1 MKPTHIALATSLA
14 LTAMACSQEPT
25 NSKESPAVTT
35 VSVEQK
41 SNESAQ
47 SLPVSFKKY
56 GSTAEL
62 YVQRESDINM
72 DFYFKKQPAI
82 NEFLHLTKPIAVD
95 DQVVVRSNNDTLYS
109 LAVVDARGGFS
120 VKMPEV
126 GDRYQST
133 FVINRDHYP
142 EAVFYGAGEHK
153 VAADTDYVF
162 IVVRTQFNP
171 YDQKDIEE
179 VVNNIQPK
187 LKITANSAQPF
198 QSSSF
203 DMEQHIALRKIL
215 EAEASKLPSMAGMM
229 AVKGEVDPWL
239 HVLGAASGWGLLPD
253 ADASYV
259 FGATEHLPAQ
269 GCFSATYTVPP
280 VDEFWSI
287 TMYNKD
293 QFLYSDTAGILNG
306 YNVKYNEDG
315 TFTAHFGS
323 KQDCGDVAN
332 RLDITEGW
340 NFLMRVYKPRLDE
353 LSNYKLAEIKAIK

>member
-1 MKPTHIALATSLA
+1 MLLKNKTQTLISAALLSLSIS
-14 LTAMACSQEPT
+14 ACTPSPSQQ
-25 NSKESPAVTT
+25 SSD
-35 VSVEQK
+35 VSQK
-41 SNESAQ
+41 
-47 SLPVSFKKY
+47 LPVSFEKY

-95 DQVVVRSNNDTLYS
+95 DQSVVRSNNDTLYS

-126 GDRYQST
+126 GGRYQST
-133 FVINRDHYP
+133 YVINRDHYP

>member
-1 MKPTHIALATSLA
+1 MRVRNKKNILTSVILLSLFISACIAGKS
-14 LTAMACSQEPT
+14 S
-25 NSKESPAVTT
+25 
-35 VSVEQK
+35 K
-41 SNESAQ
+41 SNEVSQ
-47 SLPVSFKKY
+47 SFPINFEQY
-56 GSTAEL
+56 QSTPEL

-72 DFYFKKQPAI
+72 EFYFKKQPAI

-109 LAVVDARGGFS
+109 LAVVDARGGFT
-120 VKMPEV
+120 VKTPET

-133 FVINRDHYP
+133 YVINRDHYP

-153 VAADTDYVF
+153 VKADTDYVF

-171 YDQKDIEE
+171 YDQKDIDE
-179 VVNNIQPK
+179 VIKNIQPK
-187 LKITANSAQPF
+187 LVINANSAQPF
-198 QSSSF
+198 DSSSF
-203 DMEQHIALRKIL
+203 DMERHLALRKVL

-229 AVKGEVDPWL
+229 AVKDEVDPWL
-239 HVLGAASGWGLLPD
+239 HVLGAASGWGLMPD

-259 FGATEHLPAQ
+259 FGATEPLPAQ

-280 VDEFWSI
+280 VNAFWSI
-287 TMYNKD
+287 TMYDKD

-306 YNVKYNEDG
+306 YNVTYNEDG
-315 TFTAHFGS
+315 TFTVYFGS
-323 KQDCGDVAN
+323 KQNCGDVDN

-353 LSNYKLAEIKAIK
+353 LENYKLPEIKAVK